1 MSAEGS
7 IPGFVDLQVN
17 GAMGADFSSPELT
30 GDKFAQACD
39 YLLERG
45 TAAFLPTLVT
55 CPLPVYRRNLPLIA
69 DAVESAEF
77 RGRLLGI
84 HLEGPFISREPG
96 FVGAHDARHVLPPD
110 PSVLRRMQEWA
121 RGNVRMLTL
130 AAELPG
136 AEELARCA
144 AELGMV
150 VSVGHSAFSEEE
162 LARLAGAGAGAL
174 THLGNGLAN
183 ELHRHHNP
191 IWAGLAND
199 GLTAMIIS
207 DGHHLPPSLLKVVLR
222 AKGIEATLVTS
233 DLSPLAGLPPGE
245 YHYWGSRVVLEA
257 SGRVYNPQRDCLAGA
272 GMDMPAAMNHLAS
285 LGFLTEADLLALGF
299 YNPLRLMGVD
309 AARLPSGTKLSYNR
323 ERSEFSVCR

>member
-1 MSAEGS
+1 MSAEGP

-30 GDKFAQACD
+30 GDKFAEACNF
-39 YLLERG
+39 LLERG

-55 CPLPVYRRNLPLIA
+55 CPLPVYRRNLALIA
-69 DAVESAEF
+69 NAIESAEF
-77 RGRLLGI
+77 RGRLPGI
-84 HLEGPFISREPG
+84 HLEGPFISSEPG
-96 FVGAHDARHVLPPD
+96 FVGAHDGRHVRPPD
-110 PSVLRRMQEWA
+110 PSLLRRMQEWA

-136 AEELARCA
+136 AEELAHCA

-150 VSVGHSAFSEEE
+150 VSVGHSAYSEED

-199 GLTAMIIS
+199 GLSAMIIA
-207 DGHHLPPSLLKVVLR
+207 DGHHLPPSLLKVILR
-222 AKGIEATLVTS
+222 AKGVDATVVTS
-233 DLSPLAGLPPGE
+233 DLSPLAGLPAGE
-245 YHYWGSRVVLEA
+245 YHYWGSRVVLEP

-272 GMDMPAAMNHLAS
+272 GMDMLPAMNHLAS
-285 LGFLTEADLLALGF
+285 LGFLTEADMQALGF
-299 YNPLRLMGVD
+299 YNPLRLLGMD
-309 AARLPSGTKLSYNR
+309 ADDLKGGAKLMYDR
-323 ERSEFSVCR
+323 ERSEFSVRR

>member
-7 IPGFVDLQVN
+7 VPGFVDLQVN

-30 GDKFAQACD
+30 GDKFAQACN

-55 CPLPVYRRNLPLIA
+55 CPLPTYRRNLALIA
-69 DAVESAEF
+69 DAIESGEF
-77 RGRLLGI
+77 RGRLPGI

-96 FVGAHDARHVLPPD
+96 FVGAHDGRHVRPPD
-110 PSVLRRMQEWA
+110 PALLLRMQEWA
-121 RGNVRMLTL
+121 RGNIRMLTL

-136 AEELARCA
+136 AEELAHCA
-144 AELGMV
+144 RDLGMV
-150 VSVGHSAFSEEE
+150 VSVGHSAFSEED
-162 LARLAGAGAGAL
+162 LARMAGAGARAL

-199 GLTAMIIS
+199 DLMAMIIA

-222 AKGIEATLVTS
+222 AKGLDATVVTS

-245 YHYWGSRVVLEA
+245 YHYWGSRVVLEP
-257 SGRVYNPQRDCLAGA
+257 SGRVYNPRRDCLAGA
-272 GMDMPAAMNHLAS
+272 GMDMLAAMNHLSS
-285 LGFLTEADLLALGF
+285 LGFLTGADLHLLGF
-299 YNPLRLMGVD
+299 YNPLRLIGVD
-309 AARLPSGTKLSYNR
+309 AGGLRAGKKLIYDR
-323 ERSEFSVCR
+323 ESSEFSVCR

>member
-7 IPGFVDLQVN
+7 IPGFIDLQVN

-30 GDKFAQACD
+30 GDQFAQACNF
-39 YLLERG
+39 LLERG

-55 CPLPVYRRNLPLIA
+55 SALPVYRRNLALIA
-69 DAVESAEF
+69 DAIESGEF

-96 FVGAHDARHVLPPD
+96 FVGAHDPRHVRPPD
-110 PSVLRRMQEWA
+110 PSSLRQMQEWA
-121 RGNVRMLTL
+121 RGTIRMLTL

-136 AEELARCA
+136 AVDLAHCA

-150 VSVGHSAFSEEE
+150 VSVGHSAFSEED
-162 LARLAGAGAGAL
+162 LARLAGAGARAL

-199 GLTAMIIS
+199 GLRAMIIA

-222 AKGIEATLVTS
+222 AKGIGATVVTS
-233 DLSPLAGLPPGE
+233 DLSPLAGLSPGE
-245 YHYWGSRVVLEA
+245 YHYWGSRVVLEP

-272 GMDMPAAMNHLAS
+272 GMDMLPAMNHLAS
-285 LGFLTEADLLALGF
+285 LGFLTEADLRLLGF
-299 YNPLRLMGVD
+299 YNPLRLMDMD
-309 AARLPSGTKLSYNR
+309 AGELCAGTKLIYDR
-323 ERSEFSVCR
+323 ESSEFSVCR